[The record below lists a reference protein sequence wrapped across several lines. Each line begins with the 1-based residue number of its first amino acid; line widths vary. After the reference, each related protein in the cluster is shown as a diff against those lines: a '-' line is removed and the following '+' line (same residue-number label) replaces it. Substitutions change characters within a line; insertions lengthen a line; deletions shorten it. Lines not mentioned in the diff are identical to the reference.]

1 LKYVQ
6 ALLCAATTCPILYFA
21 SRRRDEFN
29 LRNNN
34 LDECSWW
41 HWHCSKKPSEL
52 FMSEPLNG
60 LRLLTLPEAAAL
72 LHVSTRTLQRMI
84 RRKDLPAFKVGGQWR
99 VRESQLTRW
108 IEGRED
114 RSQMTA
120 GREPEE

>member
-1 LKYVQ
+1 MNE
-6 ALLCAATTCPILYFA
+6 PI
-21 SRRRDEFN
+21 D
-29 LRNNN
+29 
-34 LDECSWW
+34 
-41 HWHCSKKPSEL
+41 
-52 FMSEPLNG
+52 G